1 MFSEFDKLL
10 AFNSNSNGWPYL
22 ILTNAGFKKASGIV
36 AIDVGEEVIP
46 SPLIE
51 RILNSYFW
59 PGDPPDKLELL
70 EVGLNVE
77 RVIHSDSGSLRY
89 SRAYLSSSMLS
100 SIHSMVICP
109 NHGALASIDWGGMGI
124 ADKLNSINSQ

>member
-1 MFSEFDKLL
+1 MFCEFDKLL
-10 AFNSNSNGWPYL
+10 AFSSNWNGWPYL
-22 ILTNAGFKKASGIV
+22 MLANAGFKKASGIV

-77 RVIHSDSGSLRY
+77 RVIQSDSGSVRY
-89 SRAYLSSSMLS
+89 SRA
-100 SIHSMVICP
+100 
-109 NHGALASIDWGGMGI
+109 
-124 ADKLNSINSQ
+124 